1 MRKSVVALGIAM
13 FLLSE
18 NTYSQPTSL
27 KIGNYIIP
35 SVFATALEE
44 GMTIPVYLRYNLS
57 NQSVLDEQNRNKIA
71 DALVVLKDNQL
82 VISSI
87 TPTYDNN
94 DPHVAS
100 INEKVIG
107 SLSELK
113 DTPIEQQGRVT
124 LSPDASLVFDLN
136 SFIMTL
142 DVSESGLATQVQ
154 ARTEM
159 LGNSTVRNISAVTTY
174 DLGIYNN
181 QIKSQKDN
189 TNSYFSVDSVI
200 GFAENHLNL
209 SATAYGLGT
218 AEQIFDFYRAM
229 FERDFNGRRV
239 AFGLLNTWN
248 LQSIASMS
256 ALNSSKVYGITYG
269 NNSSSKVNHSQL
281 SLTPITVFLPSAG
294 EVRIYR
300 EGKLLSIQSF
310 PMGSFEVDTAPL
322 PFGIYQVEVEVVID
336 GKARSKQTQTVNKTF
351 NMRGATLNEFRWEIF
366 SGYVDYKKRIR
377 NRDNE
382 YRTSNSDNTWLVGG
396 AGTVTLGVFSGLN
409 LQASTYAFDDLAI
422 LETNANL
429 QLSEN
434 ISTSW
439 QSLFAN
445 DGSDRNIITASY
457 SLPKGFGSL
466 WVNKEKGNIKD
477 DFPMYD
483 SDNYSFGTTLN
494 FTQFWEY
501 AGSLTYSYTKDLR
514 DKNKSNNFEYSTTL
528 YNGRYG
534 SMSLRTGIQRYHYD
548 NQNSTNEKYVTL
560 DFSLPLATWLSA
572 GVSSSNGNV
581 RGELSASKSFE
592 NSAISNAGLSVSTL
606 LHDKDGTDSD
616 FSVSGY
622 GMFDTKYST
631 GTLSMSRPNN
641 DRLNTTLTAR
651 GSLAYSDMN
660 FSASGKQETSGV
672 IVKTG
677 INGEGQIA
685 ANVNGQ
691 RFVLS
696 GGNNFIPLSPYGT
709 YKVELLN
716 DKNSED
722 SFDIAS
728 GRVKNVVLYPGNVAV
743 HQPEL
748 KQMVTVFG
756 RMKSPDGT
764 LLASAQ
770 VRNHIGRTQTDHQ
783 GQFAMDVDKRYPV
796 ISLQQDDKQ
805 ICEAELDLSSARGVL
820 WVGDVICDPQTTLAN
835 RN

>member
-57 NQSVLDEQNRNKIA
+57 NQSVLEEQNRNKIA
-71 DALVVLKDNQL
+71 DALVVLKGNQL
-82 VISSI
+82 VISSV
-87 TPTYDNN
+87 TPTYDND
-94 DPHVAS
+94 DPHIAS
-100 INEKVIG
+100 INEKIIE
-107 SLSELK
+107 SLGELK
-113 DTPIEQQGRVT
+113 DMPIEQQGKVT

-159 LGNSTVRNISAVTTY
+159 LGASTVRNMSAVTTY

-181 QIKSQKDN
+181 QLKNQKDN
-189 TNSYFSVDSVI
+189 TNNYFSVDSIVS
-200 GFAENHLNL
+200 FAENHLNL

-218 AEQIFDFYRAM
+218 AEQSFDFYRAM
-229 FERDFNGRRV
+229 FERDFNGRRFAV
-239 AFGLLNTWN
+239 GLLNTWN

-336 GKARSKQTQTVNKTF
+336 GKVHAKQAQTVNKTF

-366 SGYVDYKKRIR
+366 SGYVDYKKRIK

-409 LQASTYAFDDLAI
+409 LQTSTYAFDDLAV

-434 ISTSW
+434 LSTSW

-457 SLPKGFGSL
+457 ALPKGFGSL

-494 FTQFWEY
+494 LTQFWEY
-501 AGSLTYSYTKDLR
+501 AGSFTYSYTKDLR
-514 DKNKSNNFEYSTTL
+514 DKNKSNNFEYSTSL

-548 NQNSTNEKYVTL
+548 NQSSTNEKYVTL

-677 INGEGQIA
+677 IDGEGQIA

-770 VRNHIGRTQTDHQ
+770 VRNHIGRTQTDTQ
-783 GQFAMDVDKRYPV
+783 WQFAMDVDKRYPV

-820 WVGDVICDPQTTLAN
+820 WVGDVICDPQTTLAS
-835 RN
+835 RD

>member
-1 MRKSVVALGIAM
+1 MRKSAVALGIAIC
-13 FLLSE
+13 FLSKSV
-18 NTYSQPTSL
+18 YSQPANL

-35 SVFATALEE
+35 SVFATALTE

-57 NQSVLDEQNRNKIA
+57 QQSVLEDQNRHKIA

-82 VISSI
+82 VISSV
-87 TPTYDNN
+87 TPTNDND
-94 DPHVAS
+94 DPQVAS
-100 INEKVIG
+100 INEKIIE

-113 DTPIEQQGRVT
+113 DTPIEQQGKIT

-142 DVSESGLATQVQ
+142 EVSEAGIATQVQ

-159 LGNSTVRNISAVTTY
+159 LGDSTVKNISAVTTY

-200 GFAENHLNL
+200 SLAENHLNL
-209 SATAYGLGT
+209 SATVYGLGT
-218 AEQIFDFYRAM
+218 TEQTVDFYRAM
-229 FERDFNGRRV
+229 FERDFNGHRL

-322 PFGIYQVEVEVVID
+322 PFGIYQVEVDVVID
-336 GKARSKQTQTVNKTF
+336 GKTHSKQTQTVNKTF

-366 SGYVDYKKRIR
+366 SGYVDYKKRIK

-409 LQASTYAFDDLAI
+409 LQASTYAFDDLAV

-457 SLPKGFGSL
+457 SLPKGLGSL

-483 SDNYSFGTTLN
+483 SDNYALGTTLN

-501 AGSLTYSYTKDLR
+501 AGSFTYSYTKDLR
-514 DKNKSNNFEYSTTL
+514 DKNKSNSFEYSTSL

-548 NQNSTNEKYVTL
+548 NQNSTNEKYITL

-592 NSAISNAGLSVSTL
+592 NSAMSHAGLSVSTL

-631 GTLSMSRPNN
+631 GTLTMSRPNN

-677 INGEGQIA
+677 IEGEGQIA

-770 VRNHIGRTQTDHQ
+770 VRNHIGRTQTDAQ

-820 WVGDVICDPQTTLAN
+820 WVGDVICDPQTTLAI
-835 RN
+835 RH

>member
-1 MRKSVVALGIAM
+1 MRKSVVALGIAI

-44 GMTIPVYLRYNLS
+44 GMTIPVYLRYNRS
-57 NQSVLDEQNRNKIA
+57 NQSVLEEENRNKIA

-82 VISSI
+82 VISSV
-87 TPTYDNN
+87 TPTYDND

-100 INEKVIG
+100 INEKIIE
-107 SLSELK
+107 SLNELK
-113 DTPIEQQGRVT
+113 DTPIEQQGKVT

-159 LGNSTVRNISAVTTY
+159 LGDSTVRNMSAVTTY
-174 DLGIYNN
+174 DLGVYNN

-189 TNSYFSVDSVI
+189 TNSYFSVDSI
-200 GFAENHLNL
+200 ISFAENHLNL

-218 AEQIFDFYRAM
+218 AEQTFDFYRAM
-229 FERDFNGRRV
+229 FERDFNGRRF

-336 GKARSKQTQTVNKTF
+336 GKAHSKQTQTVNKTF

-366 SGYVDYKKRIR
+366 SGYVDYKKRIK

-396 AGTVTLGVFSGLN
+396 AGTITLGVFSGLN
-409 LQASTYAFDDLAI
+409 LQASTYAFDDLAV
-422 LETNANL
+422 LETNTNL

-457 SLPKGFGSL
+457 SLPKGLGSL
-466 WVNKEKGNIKD
+466 WVNKEKGNMKD

-483 SDNYSFGTTLN
+483 ADNYSFGTTLN
-494 FTQFWEY
+494 LTQFWEY
-501 AGSLTYSYTKDLR
+501 AGSFTYSYTKDLR

-660 FSASGKQETSGV
+660 FSASGKQETAGV

-677 INGEGQIA
+677 IDGEGQIA

-691 RFVLS
+691 RFILS
-696 GGNNFIPLSPYGT
+696 GDNNFIPLSPYGT

-770 VRNHIGRTQTDHQ
+770 VRNHIGRTQTDTQ

-820 WVGDVICDPQTTLAN
+820 WVGDVICDPQTTLAI

>member
-1 MRKSVVALGIAM
+1 MVALGIAM

-18 NTYSQPTSL
+18 NTYSQPASL

-71 DALVVLKDNQL
+71 DALVVLKGNQL

-87 TPTYDNN
+87 TPTYDSN
-94 DPHVAS
+94 DSHVAS
-100 INEKVIG
+100 INEKIIE

-113 DTPIEQQGRVT
+113 DTPIEQKGKVT
-124 LSPDASLVFDLN
+124 LSPNASLAFDLN

-142 DVSESGLATQVQ
+142 DVSESGLATQVK

-159 LGNSTVRNISAVTTY
+159 LGDSTVRNISAVTTY

-189 TNSYFSVDSVI
+189 TNSYFSVDSI
-200 GFAENHLNL
+200 ISFAENHLNL

-218 AEQIFDFYRAM
+218 AEQTFDFYRAM
-229 FERDFNGRRV
+229 FERDFNGRRF

-336 GKARSKQTQTVNKTF
+336 GKAHSKQTQTVNKTF

-366 SGYVDYKKRIR
+366 SGYVDYKKRIK

-396 AGTVTLGVFSGLN
+396 AGSVTLGVFSGLN
-409 LQASTYAFDDLAI
+409 LQTSTYAFDDLAV

-434 ISTSW
+434 FSTSW

-501 AGSLTYSYTKDLR
+501 AGSFTYSYTKDLR

-660 FSASGKQETSGV
+660 FSASGKQETAGV

-677 INGEGQIA
+677 IDGEGQIA

-691 RFVLS
+691 RFILS

-770 VRNHIGRTQTDHQ
+770 VRNHIGRTQTDTQ

-820 WVGDVICDPQTTLAN
+820 WVGDVICDPQTTLAI

>member
-57 NQSVLDEQNRNKIA
+57 NQSVLEEQNRNKIA
-71 DALVVLKDNQL
+71 DALVVLKGNQL
-82 VISSI
+82 VISSV
-87 TPTYDNN
+87 TPTYDN
-94 DPHVAS
+94 DDSHVAS
-100 INEKVIG
+100 INEKIIE

-113 DTPIEQQGRVT
+113 DTPIEQQGKVT

-159 LGNSTVRNISAVTTY
+159 LGDSTVRNMSAVTTY

-181 QIKSQKDN
+181 QLKNQKDN
-189 TNSYFSVDSVI
+189 TNSYFSVDSIVS
-200 GFAENHLNL
+200 FAENHLNL

-218 AEQIFDFYRAM
+218 TEQTFDFYRAM
-229 FERDFNGRRV
+229 FERDFNGRRL

-336 GKARSKQTQTVNKTF
+336 GKVHSKQAQTVNKTF

-366 SGYVDYKKRIR
+366 SGYVDYKKRIK

-409 LQASTYAFDDLAI
+409 LQASTYAFDDLAV

-457 SLPKGFGSL
+457 SLPKGLGSL
-466 WVNKEKGNIKD
+466 WVNKEKGNMKD

-501 AGSLTYSYTKDLR
+501 AGSFTYSYTKDLR

-616 FSVSGY
+616 FSVNGY

-677 INGEGQIA
+677 IDGEGQIA

-696 GGNNFIPLSPYGT
+696 GSNNFIPLSPYGT

-764 LLASAQ
+764 LLVSAQ
-770 VRNHIGRTQTDHQ
+770 VRNHIGRTQTDNQ

-820 WVGDVICDPQTTLAN
+820 WVGDVICDPQTTLAI

>member
-57 NQSVLDEQNRNKIA
+57 NQSVLEEQSRNKIA
-71 DALVVLKDNQL
+71 DALVVLKDHQI

-87 TPTYDNN
+87 TPTYDS
-94 DPHVAS
+94 DDSQVAS
-100 INEKVIG
+100 INDKIIN
-107 SLSELK
+107 SLISLK
-113 DTPIEQQGRVT
+113 DAQIGQQGKVT

-142 DVSESGLATQVQ
+142 DVSEAGLATQVK
-154 ARTEM
+154 ARSEM
-159 LGNSTVRNISAVTTY
+159 LGESTVRNISAVTTY
-174 DLGIYNN
+174 DLGVYNN
-181 QIKSQKDN
+181 QMKQQKDN
-189 TNSYFSVDSVI
+189 TNSYFSIDSI
-200 GFAENHLNL
+200 WSFAENHLNL

-218 AEQIFDFYRAM
+218 AEQSFDFYRAM
-229 FERDFNGRRV
+229 FERDFNGRRL

-256 ALNSSKVYGITYG
+256 ALNSSKVYGVTYG
-269 NNSSSKVNHSQL
+269 NNSSSKVSHSQL

-300 EGKLLSIQSF
+300 EGKLLSIQNF

-336 GKARSKQTQTVNKTF
+336 GKVHAKQTQTVNKTF
-351 NMRGATLNEFRWEIF
+351 NMRGATLNQFRWEIF
-366 SGYVDYKKRIR
+366 SGYVDYKKRIK
-377 NRDNE
+377 NRDNG
-382 YRTSNSDNTWLVGG
+382 YKTSNSDNTWLVGG

-409 LQASTYAFDDLAI
+409 LQASTYAFDDLAV

-434 ISTSW
+434 LSTSW

-457 SLPKGFGSL
+457 SLPKGLGSL

-494 FTQFWEY
+494 LTQFWEY
-501 AGSLTYSYTKDLR
+501 AGSFTYSYTKDLR
-514 DKNKSNNFEYSTTL
+514 DKNKSNNFEYSTSL

-548 NQNSTNEKYVTL
+548 NQNSTNEKYITL

-592 NSAISNAGLSVSTL
+592 DSAIRNAGLSVSTL

-622 GMFDTKYST
+622 GSFDTKYST
-631 GTLSMSRPNN
+631 GTLTMSRPNN

-677 INGEGQIA
+677 IDGEGQIA

-696 GGNNFIPLSPYGT
+696 GSNNFIPLSPYAE

-770 VRNHIGRTQTDHQ
+770 VRNHIGRTQTDTQ

-820 WVGDVICDPQTTLAN
+820 WVGDVICDPQTTLAS
-835 RN
+835 RD